1 MYTIYRKRRE
11 NLKNY
16 NLQKKKRKFKELQF
30 LQAWQ
35 GFYARQEVL
44 KISEH
49 LVSQTNSAKR
59 PLTILQKSTK
69 KKVTVRL
76 KNEVEYKGKMDNV
89 DSYMNLIMTDA
100 EELHDGKTIANYGR
114 VIVRGNNVLFIKLEN
129 EL

>member
-1 MYTIYRKRRE
+1 M
-11 NLKNY
+11 
-16 NLQKKKRKFKELQF
+16 
-30 LQAWQ
+30 
-35 GFYARQEVL
+35 
-44 KISEH
+44 
-49 LVSQTNSAKR
+49 SQSTAKR
-59 PLTILQKSTK
+59 PLTTLQKNTK

-100 EELHDGKTIANYGR
+100 EELKENKVIANYGR

>member
-1 MYTIYRKRRE
+1 MLT
-11 NLKNY
+11 
-16 NLQKKKRKFKELQF
+16 
-30 LQAWQ
+30 
-35 GFYARQEVL
+35 
-44 KISEH
+44 SEKS
-49 LVSQTNSAKR
+49 VSQTSAKR
-59 PLTILQKSTK
+59 PLTTLQKSTK

-100 EELHDGKTIANYGR
+100 EELHEDKVIANYGR